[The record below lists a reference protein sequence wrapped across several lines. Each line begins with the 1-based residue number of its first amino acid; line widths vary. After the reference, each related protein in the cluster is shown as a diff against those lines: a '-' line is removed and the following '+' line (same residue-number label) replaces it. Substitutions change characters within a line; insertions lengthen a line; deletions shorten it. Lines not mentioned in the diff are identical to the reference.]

1 MVYCPK
7 SGRVDRRGARGR
19 HAQVPGLSKASWI
32 GENQETVAMKRTA
45 LFCIVSAAAGAVV
58 AVLLS
63 RPPDFFEESLAQE
76 PPGSVRTSP
85 AVRPQVAIG
94 DGARSG
100 DSPPSDD
107 DLSPQERVTI
117 AVYENVNRSVV
128 NITTKSV
135 QGDSLFWFAEVP
147 AKGEGSGA
155 VISRQGHVL
164 TNSHVI
170 DGAREIQ
177 VTLFN
182 GKTYDGRLVGQDP
195 TTDVAVLQI
204 DAPEESLFPVAFGDS
219 SRLRVGQMAYAI
231 GNPFG
236 LERTLSTGVVSS
248 LNRMLPSRRKY
259 RTIQQIIQID
269 ASINPGNSGGPLL
282 DSRGRMIGMNTAIAS
297 RTGESA
303 GVGFAIPVN
312 TIARIVPQ
320 LIENGRVVRAD
331 VGIAE
336 VYQADQGLLIATLV
350 PGGAAERAGLKGFQ
364 VVVRRGRDRLYSYER
379 RYIDRSA
386 ADLIVGVDEKPI
398 GTVEEFL
405 AVIES
410 KAPGDVVKVNV
421 VRDGQRVDVPVELDA
436 GD

>member
-1 MVYCPK
+1 
-7 SGRVDRRGARGR
+7 
-19 HAQVPGLSKASWI
+19 
-32 GENQETVAMKRTA
+32 MKRTV
-45 LFCIVSAAAGAVV
+45 LFCVVSAVAGAML
-58 AVLLS
+58 ALLLT
-63 RPPDFFEESLAQE
+63 RPPDFFGESFAEE
-76 PPGSVRTSP
+76 PPGSVRASG
-85 AVRPQVAIG
+85 AGRPQVEIG
-94 DGARSG
+94 AGTRSG
-100 DSPPSDD
+100 GKPPSDG
-107 DLSPQERVTI
+107 DLTPQERVNI

-135 QGDSLFWFAEVP
+135 QGDSFFWFSEAP
-147 AKGEGSGA
+147 AKGEGSGMM
-155 VISRQGHVL
+155 ISREGHVL

-177 VTLFN
+177 VTLFD

-204 DAPEESLFPVAFGDS
+204 DAPEESLFPAVFGDS
-219 SRLRVGQMAYAI
+219 SRLRVGQNAYAI

-259 RTIQQIIQID
+259 RSIQQIIQID

-336 VYQADQGLLIATLV
+336 VYQTDEGLLIATLA

-364 VVVRRGRDRLYSYER
+364 VVVRRGRDRLYTYER

-386 ADLIVGVDEKPI
+386 ADLIVGVDGKPVR
-398 GTVEEFL
+398 TVEAFL
-405 AVIES
+405 AIIES
-410 KAPGDVVKVNV
+410 KAPGEVVKLNV
-421 VRDGQRVDVPVELDA
+421 VREGGRVEVPVELDA